1 MKLALYPKYKDSA
14 IEWLGEIPEGW
25 EVKRLKYISLVRPSN
40 VDKKTEGGETEIRL
54 CNYIDVYNN
63 ESIDDSIDFMI
74 ASATFDE
81 IKKFRILRGD
91 VLITK
96 DSEEWDD
103 IAVPSFVKGSL
114 ETVICG
120 YHLALVRPKSGM
132 IDGKY
137 LFRTFQSYIVNSQFR
152 LSVNGITRY
161 GLSKNSISSA
171 VFLVPPLPEQQAI
184 ANFLDHKTSKIDEL
198 IKKDEK
204 LIELLKE
211 KRQAIISHAATKGIP
226 PHPPLEKGGWGDLKL
241 KDSGIEWIGEIPE
254 GWEVRRLK
262 FIALV
267 RPSNVD
273 KKIEDGETEVKLCNY
288 IDVYNNEFIDDSIDF
303 MVASA
308 TFDEI
313 KKFRILRGDVLITKD
328 SEEWDDI
335 AVPSFIKEILETVL
349 CGYHLAL
356 VRPKAGMIYGKYLF
370 RAFESYKINSQFRIS
385 ANGITRYGL
394 SRNSIASAFFPVP
407 PLPEQQAIANF
418 LDHKTAKIDESIKNI
433 QSQIEKL
440 KEYRQTLISNVV
452 TGKVRIYEDQ

>member
-1 MKLALYPKYKDSA
+1 MKLTPYPKYKDSG
-14 IEWLGEIPEGW
+14 IEWLGKIPEGW

-103 IAVPSFVKGSL
+103 IAVPSFVKGTL

-152 LSVNGITRY
+152 LSANGITRY

-171 VFLVPPLPEQQAI
+171 VFLVPSLPKQQAI
-184 ANFLDHKTSKIDEL
+184 ADFLDHKTSKIDEL
-198 IKKDEK
+198 IKKNEK

-211 KRQAIISHAATKGIP
+211 KRQAIISHAVTKGIP
-226 PHPPLEKGGWGDLKL
+226 PHPPLEKGGWGALKM

-254 GWEVRRLK
+254 RWEVKRLK
-262 FIALV
+262 YVAEIVLGKMLQNEDTGNDKLKFYMRAQNIQWEVVDTNDVKEMWFSDYEIKKYRLQKGDLLVSEGGEVGRTALWNGELEECYIQNSV
-267 RPSNVD
+267 HKVTVD
-273 KKIEDGETEVKLCNY
+273 KKLANNRYLLYLLEKYGKWGYFESIVNRVSIGHLTREKL
-288 IDVYNNEFIDDSIDF
+288 
-303 MVASA
+303 
-308 TFDEI
+308 
-313 KKFRILRGDVLITKD
+313 
-328 SEEWDDI
+328 
-335 AVPSFIKEILETVL
+335 KEIEII
-349 CGYHLAL
+349 CP
-356 VRPKAGMIYGKYLF
+356 PKNEQEQIVTYLDKKSS
-370 RAFESYKINSQFRIS
+370 AIDKTIQKI
-385 ANGITRYGL
+385 L
-394 SRNSIASAFFPVP
+394 
-407 PLPEQQAIANF
+407 
-418 LDHKTAKIDESIKNI
+418 
-433 QSQIEKL
+433 SQIEKL
-440 KEYRQTLISNVV
+440 KEYRQALISNVV
-452 TGKVRIYEDQ
+452 TGKVKINEDQ